1 MVYMLDFLPGKR
13 TSIASGG
20 QINFSGGSRIS
31 QMGMGHQLLS
41 VGQTLLFSKISA
53 ENYMEMNEIGPRGG
67 TGP

>member
-1 MVYMLDFLPGKR
+1 MLGFLPGKR
-13 TSIASGG
+13 PSIASGG

-31 QMGMGHQLLS
+31 QTEAGGTNS
-41 VGQTLLFSKISA
+41 WVWGENILFSKISA